1 MPEKGSEANA
11 CARAEGR
18 KAMAS
23 LGSCKKLIA
32 SGSQMCAGIFEIDGE
47 GVDREKLQEMTE
59 GRERGTRSSPLEC
72 PMKEFHQS

>member
-1 MPEKGSEANA
+1 MGEGH
-11 CARAEGR
+11 ARERVRGKCMCQSREGR

-32 SGSQMCAGIFEIDGE
+32 SGSQICAGIFEIDGE

-59 GRERGTRSSPLEC
+59 GRE
-72 PMKEFHQS
+72 